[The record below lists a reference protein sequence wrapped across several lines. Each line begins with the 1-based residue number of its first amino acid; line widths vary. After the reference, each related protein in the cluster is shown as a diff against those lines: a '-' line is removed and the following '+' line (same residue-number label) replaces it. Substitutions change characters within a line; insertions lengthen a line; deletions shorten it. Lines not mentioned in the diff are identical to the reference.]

1 MDSGLNL
8 SMNQFSRVGA
18 LSVGARL
25 LWLIPMLAF
34 GMGGAWGQ
42 KTNGQQ
48 PPSAQAQA
56 QAQEQLTTAET
67 NEKIQQLAALR
78 RQKPME
84 TPIGPGDILH
94 VDVFDA
100 PDLARDA
107 RVDPTGMISLPLIP
121 GKIHIAGLSTYE
133 AQDKIADLLRE
144 NGLISHPEVSV
155 IVREQNSQ
163 PVSVVGAVQ
172 HTQVVQL
179 VKPMTLLELLANSG
193 GVADD
198 AGAVVLVIRRS
209 PVATPVVATAP
220 GDVAAKTETPAAA
233 AETKDLKDVQ
243 GSDAA
248 SAEIAEMNEAG
259 SQTISIRLRDL
270 LDSGD
275 PTFNIPVYGGDI
287 VSVPRSG
294 IVYVA
299 GAISNPGGYVLQS
312 RGEQVTALKVVAL
325 AHGVTNTAKSNDAV
339 IVRKNADTG
348 TSQEIPV
355 RLKDIMNRKIADVR
369 LMPND
374 ILIIP
379 DSALKKALYKS
390 SEMGVAITTG
400 LLIYHL

>member
-8 SMNQFSRVGA
+8 SMNQFSRVDV

-25 LWLIPMLAF
+25 LWLVVLLAIS
-34 GMGGAWGQ
+34 MGKAY
-42 KTNGQQ
+42 GQQ
-48 PPSAQAQA
+48 PTPPQPQEMTTAQA
-56 QAQEQLTTAET
+56 
-67 NEKIQQLAALR
+67 NERIQQLAALN
-78 RQKPME
+78 RQRPVE
-84 TPIGPGDILH
+84 TPVGPGDVVHI
-94 VDVFDA
+94 DVFDA
-100 PDLARDA
+100 PELTREV

-121 GKIHIAGLSTYE
+121 GKIRASGLNTYQLQDRIA
-133 AQDKIADLLRE
+133 QLLRE
-144 NGLISHPEVSV
+144 NGLVSNPDVSV
-155 IVREQNSQ
+155 IIREQNSQ
-163 PVSVVGAVQ
+163 PVSVIGAVQ
-172 HTQVVQL
+172 HVQVVQL
-179 VKPMTLLELLANSG
+179 VRPTTLLELLANSG

-198 AGAVVLVIRRS
+198 AGAVVLVVRRS
-209 PVATPVVATAP
+209 PVATPVTATVP
-220 GDVAAKTETPAAA
+220 GDVAQKPTPPAETADTPA
-233 AETKDLKDVQ
+233 TNDLKDVQ

-248 SAEIAEMNEAG
+248 PPEIAEVNEAG

-275 PTFNIPVYGGDI
+275 PVFNIPVYGGDI

-325 AHGVTNTAKSNDAV
+325 AHGVTSTAKSNDAV
-339 IVRKNADTG
+339 IVRKNTDTG

-379 DSALKKALYKS
+379 DSALKKVLYKS
-390 SEMGVAITTG
+390 GDVAVAVSTG
-400 LLIYHL
+400 ILIYHH